1 MRARAVGLEEAFAA
15 VGTAVLFISATTGE
29 GVDKLMAETVKVLKD
44 VATEPETGIR
54 IPKKVFRPHPRSV
67 SATVH
72 KDGDTFVVVAP
83 GLERITA
90 GMDVTS
96 REAYQQLRK
105 RLARLGVSK
114 SLEKAGIKPGD
125 RVRCGELEWEW

>member
-1 MRARAVGLEEAFAA
+1 
-15 VGTAVLFISATTGE
+15 
-29 GVDKLMAETVKVLKD
+29 MAETVKVLKD
-44 VATEPETGIR
+44 VVTEPETGIR
-54 IPKKVFRPHPRSV
+54 IPKKVFRPQPRSV
-67 SATVH
+67 SATVY

-83 GLERITA
+83 GLERIAA
-90 GMDVTS
+90 GMDVTN

-125 RVRCGELEWEW
+125 KVRCGELEWEW